1 MPIVLVRTGCSSLE
15 YLIDG
20 SLLGAESS
28 NENSVN
34 LCAFSPAWLGGTGV
48 FSLCKKKPQMHT
60 VGVKL
65 NHSLYRKK
73 FYICIEYIDYVVK
86 RISIAFLV
94 MVGLTAGVVAQTPVD
109 SLKTAL
115 QSVTAVEERI
125 DIMNQLAYALNYA
138 DTEAAKQYAMEALE
152 LAHAS
157 GKQYLP
163 GRPYRNLAIIY
174 QNIGHYSTAMAY
186 ADSAYAHYESGTDSL
201 GLAAVYN
208 TKGNISYYVS
218 DFASALA
225 YYERAYDIYSNSGNA
240 AHTATQINN
249 MALVFSEMSN
259 FTEALEMYF
268 EALKLQ
274 EKHDD
279 QQGKVLT
286 LRNIGIMYFNLEN
299 FDKAIEYYRQS
310 LDISLLFHD
319 DFGMAAAYSNIGNA
333 LGRQGKHADAHLY
346 FEKALDI
353 FEDKND
359 LNSMAIVY
367 SQIGHYYNVSGDIE
381 TGLEFLTKS
390 IAIHEQT
397 GNLLGL
403 AYVLLESSMV
413 QLRHGDPGKSL
424 DDMLRAKDIFLSTGD
439 VRMLAYAYESLG
451 EYYDVMGDY
460 QQALDYFKHHKQIKD
475 SLFSVDKDERIAA
488 AEWRYETEKTRAES
502 ARLSEEKLLAE
513 LQVQRHRQSRNVFVA
528 ASLLILVAG
537 VLLFMRYRVKQRYSQ
552 MLTVKNEELSAKRS
566 QIEKQKQKIESQYK
580 KLSALDAAKTRFFA
594 NISHEFRTPLSLI
607 QGPVDDVLNEVQNGD
622 LSEASIKK
630 LAMVKRN
637 TRQMREL
644 VDQLLDLAKLKAG
657 KQTLKTKKQDI
668 VSYMKQV
675 VNTFDSG
682 IPPDKSISLSLQCD
696 PESVCLYYDR
706 EKMDQ
711 IINNLLSNAIKSI
724 DKQGEIV
731 ISILVPEDN
740 EMHGATQGQF
750 CKIIV
755 KDTGKGIPNED
766 LPRVFDRFFS
776 VDHSSLHNNQGTG
789 IGLEL
794 CRELVEL
801 HGGHISVESEPDQF
815 SKFIIELPM
824 GKEHLEPH
832 EIVETSDDTGIT
844 EGASENTAVASSGE
858 GTCFQKPDYKDHYD
872 QVTILVVEDHDDMRQ
887 YIAGHLASR
896 YNVKEAKNGK
906 QAMELIGR
914 QQPDLIISDLM
925 MPEMDGMSLLQH
937 IRKSNRTKHIP
948 FVLLTARA
956 GDEDSLLAYEL
967 KADAYIT
974 KPFKAGELMTRVNN
988 ILDAQHRLRDKYS
1001 QVVLAFDPENNN
1013 LGTARQQFIMQMK
1026 ETIEQHI
1033 GDPDFGIRQ
1042 LSEKAFL
1049 GERQLRRKIREITGL
1064 PPLEFIRQ
1072 IRLLHAKMLIE
1083 QHNYHTIAEVATAV
1097 GFNNATYFSRLFKK
1111 RFGMSPH
1118 ELIVSSPG

>member
-1 MPIVLVRTGCSSLE
+1 VNKGLSVVLFVFGFTVSVCS
-15 YLIDG
+15 
-20 SLLGAESS
+20 
-28 NENSVN
+28 
-34 LCAFSPAWLGGTGV
+34 
-48 FSLCKKKPQMHT
+48 
-60 VGVKL
+60 
-65 NHSLYRKK
+65 
-73 FYICIEYIDYVVK
+73 
-86 RISIAFLV
+86 
-94 MVGLTAGVVAQTPVD
+94 QTPAD

-115 QSVTAVEERI
+115 QSATAVEERI
-125 DIMNQLAYALNYA
+125 DILNELAYALNYT
-138 DTEAAKQYAMEALE
+138 DNEAATQYALEALE
-152 LAHAS
+152 LAHAT
-157 GKQYLP
+157 GKRHLP

-174 QNIGHYSTAMAY
+174 QNIGHYDTAMAY
-186 ADSAYAHYESGTDSL
+186 ADSAYAHYESGNDSL

-218 DFASALA
+218 DFTSALA

-249 MALVFSEMSN
+249 MALVHSEMSN
-259 FTEALEMYF
+259 FTEALEKYF

-279 QQGKVLT
+279 QRGKVLT

-310 LDISLLFHD
+310 LDIALFFHD
-319 DFGMAAAYSNIGNA
+319 DFGIAAAYSNIGNA
-333 LGRQGKHADAHLY
+333 LGRQGKHTEAHPY

-353 FEDKND
+353 FEEKND
-359 LNSMAIVY
+359 QNSMAIVY
-367 SQIGHYYNVSGDIE
+367 SQIGHYYNVSGDTE
-381 TGLEFLTKS
+381 TGLEFLAKS

-413 QLRHGDPGKSL
+413 QLRHGDPGKSI
-424 DDMLRAKDIFLSTGD
+424 DDMLRAKDIFMNTGD
-439 VRMLAYAYESLG
+439 VRMLAHAYESLG

-460 QQALDYFKHHKQIKD
+460 QRALDYFKQHKQIED
-475 SLFSVDKDERIAA
+475 SLFSVDEDERIAA

-513 LQVQRHRQSRNVFVA
+513 LQSQRHRQGRNVFIA
-528 ASLLILVAG
+528 ASLLILTAG

-552 MLTVKNEELSAKRS
+552 MLTLKNEELSAKRS

-580 KLSALDAAKTRFFA
+580 ELSALDAAKTRFFA

-607 QGPVDDVLNEVQNGD
+607 QGPVDDVLNELENGN
-622 LSEASIKK
+622 LGEASIKK
-630 LAMVKRN
+630 LAMVERN

-657 KQTLKTKKQDI
+657 KQSLKTKRQDI

-696 PESVCLYYDR
+696 HESVCLYYDR

-724 DKQGEIV
+724 EKQGKIV
-731 ISILVPEDN
+731 ISVLVPEDN

-755 KDTGKGIPNED
+755 KDTGKGIPEAD
-766 LPRVFDRFFS
+766 LPKVFDRFFS
-776 VDHSSLHNNQGTG
+776 ADHSGSLNTQGTG

-801 HGGHISVESEPDQF
+801 HGGHISVESEPGQF
-815 SKFIIELPM
+815 SRFIIELPM

-832 EIVETSDDTGIT
+832 EIVEISGDAEIT
-844 EGASENTAVASSGE
+844 ESASETTAAASSSE
-858 GTCFQKPDYKDHYD
+858 GTCFQKTEHKYDYGH
-872 QVTILVVEDHDDMRQ
+872 VTVLVVEDHDDMRQ
-887 YIAGHLASR
+887 YIAGHLSSR

-906 QAMELIGR
+906 QALELICR

-925 MPEMDGMSLLQH
+925 MPGMDGMSLLQH

-974 KPFKAGELMTRVNN
+974 KPFKAGELLARVNN
-988 ILDAQHRLRDKYS
+988 LLDAQHWLRDKYS

-1013 LGTARQQFIMQMK
+1013 LGTARQQFVAQVK

-1049 GERQLRRKIREITGL
+1049 GERQLRRKITEITGL

-1083 QHNYHTIAEVATAV
+1083 QHSYHTIAEVAAAV
-1097 GFNNATYFSRLFKK
+1097 GFNNPTYFSRLFKK

-1118 ELIVSSPG
+1118 ELNISKPG